1 MTFIAGVILIKVVMV
16 AQITLISIA
25 QGLVDANANEFRNN
39 AWIAAEYYIFL
50 EFAESLAFQL
60 WLAHI
65 ADKHVFKKLSWRPES
80 RLLVLSIPQD

>member
-39 AWIAAEYYIFL
+39 A
-50 EFAESLAFQL
+50 
-60 WLAHI
+60 
-65 ADKHVFKKLSWRPES
+65 
-80 RLLVLSIPQD
+80 